1 MEGPKSLGEKTAS
14 PVDVDV
20 DVSASGP
27 ELEHGHLQDLEIDV
41 GRVLKDDTIED
52 FESDTSPYP
61 EGIDPV
67 SPP

>member
-1 MEGPKSLGEKTAS
+1 MEDPKSLDEKTAS

-20 DVSASGP
+20 SAGGP

-52 FESDTSPYP
+52 IESDTSPYP
-61 EGIDPV
+61 EGII
-67 SPP
+67 